1 MFFLF
6 KKMIR
11 SIKQFKF
18 QFLSV
23 VLLAMLSVIIFSG
36 LEGVYYGM
44 KHEFDTFNKDTNLA
58 DEWVQATYF
67 TNEDIEL
74 IKKTKGIETISKR
87 IRITVSVNNDSYLIL
102 DSNDNTNI
110 SSIKVLEGDDYDSKH
125 NNCIWIDS
133 EYAKANE
140 ISVGDSL
147 ELNYNNQTVNPIVAG
162 LIMSSERAHFV
173 GSSDYY
179 MPSHEKYGYGYMSDD
194 IVSKFNTQGIFNL
207 LEIKSNNSTLED
219 NINEMLGD
227 RFIAYFNRDTLMDIS
242 FVSNQVDNLKRVSLL
257 FSVLFILLSL
267 LSMRTTIKRL
277 IDAQSSDI
285 NTLKSL
291 GFSNIS
297 LLIYYSMYGLFLSVV
312 GTGLGY
318 ILSFPFTKAI
328 QQSQKKIIALPN
340 WPIIHSKNT
349 FIVIMFIIILS
360 ILTSIS
366 AARKTLTG
374 LPAET
379 KHNTV
384 RHNKQSILEK
394 IPHIWNKFGFGMKWT
409 IRDATYHKTRII
421 LGIISVCGSFMLLMI
436 GFGTPDSIKN
446 MTKKSYNDEF
456 TYSYKYTL
464 NPTVDQKNINE
475 LNKEL
480 DGQLIETIQTRV
492 AFANKEDV
500 YHKPITII
508 SDGDFINL
516 KTVDGEI
523 IKDDGI
529 YITEGMANSVNAKKD
544 DFIKVFP
551 SFSNQAYKFKIAG
564 IIPSSMP
571 QSLYI
576 KNKCFMSSGATFKPT
591 SILSKK
597 YIDFKDDGRISQTI
611 SVKHQE
617 DNLIDFSH
625 AISGVFTLMK
635 VIAFILVIIVLY
647 NLGILSFLERTNEY
661 NTFRVLGF
669 HYREIRKLASF
680 ESILILVFGAL
691 LGLPFGFKFLSVY
704 CDTFSNDTIKIY
716 PNIFGLNLLIVCT
729 TITICSLIIILLL
742 SMRIKKI
749 DMIKALKE

>member
-6 KKMIR
+6 KKMVR
-11 SIKQFKF
+11 SINQFKF

-23 VLLAMLSVIIFSG
+23 ILLAMLSVIIYSG

-44 KHEFDTFNKDTNLA
+44 KHEFDAFNDDTNLA

-67 TNEDIEL
+67 TDEDIAK
-74 IKKTKGIETISKR
+74 IKQTKGIEDITKR
-87 IRITVSVNNDSYLIL
+87 IRITASVSDDSYLIL

-110 SSIKVLEGDDYDSKH
+110 SSVKVLEGKDYDSNS
-125 NNCIWIDS
+125 NNSIWIDP
-133 EYAKANE
+133 EYAKANK
-140 ISVGDSL
+140 ISVGDSISI
-147 ELNYNNQTVNPIVAG
+147 NYNNISVNPVVAG

-179 MPSHEKYGYGYMSDD
+179 MPAHENYGYGYMSDD

-219 NINEMLGD
+219 NINEILVD
-227 RFIAYFNRDTLMDIS
+227 RFIAYFNRDTLMDVS
-242 FVSNQVDNLKRVSLL
+242 FVSNQVGNLKRVSLL

-277 IDAQSSDI
+277 IDAQGADI

-291 GFSNIS
+291 GFSNSS
-297 LLIYYSMYGLFLSVV
+297 LLIYYSMYGLFLSVI
-312 GTGLGY
+312 GTVLGF

-328 QQSQKKIIALPN
+328 QQSQKKIIALPE
-340 WPIIHSKNT
+340 WPIMHTANT
-349 FIVIMFIIILS
+349 FIVITLIIILS
-360 ILTSIS
+360 VLTSMS

-374 LPAET
+374 LPAEDKKDKR
-379 KHNTV
+379 KHNKT
-384 RHNKQSILEK
+384 SILEK
-394 IPHIWNKFGFGMKWT
+394 IPHLWNKFSFGMKWT
-409 IRDATYHKTRII
+409 IRDASYHKTRII

-436 GFGTPDSIKN
+436 GFGTPDSIN
-446 MTKKSYNDEF
+446 SLTKKSYSDEF

-464 NPTVDQKNINE
+464 NPAVDQRSVNE

-480 DGQLIETIQTRV
+480 DGQLIETLQARV
-492 AFANKEDV
+492 AFAENDV
-500 YHKPITII
+500 YHKPITIF

-516 KTVDGEI
+516 KTVNGKPLSDG
-523 IKDDGI
+523 GI
-529 YITEGMANSVNAKKD
+529 YITEGMANSVDAKKGD
-544 DFIKVFP
+544 SIEVFP
-551 SFSNQAYKFKIAG
+551 SFSNQTYTFKIAG

-576 KNKCFMSSGATFKPT
+576 KDKCFMSSGATFKPT

-647 NLGILSFLERTNEY
+647 NLGVLSFLERTNEY

-669 HYREIRKLASF
+669 HYDEIRKLASF
-680 ESILILVFGAL
+680 ESILILVFGAI
-691 LGLPFGFKFLSVY
+691 LGLPFGFKFLEVY

-716 PNIFGLNLLIVCT
+716 PNILGVNLLIVCT

-742 SMRIKKI
+742 SMRIRKI